1 MIRIIIILIFF
12 FLSTCKACAQE
23 PVFSSVFLIPET
35 MNPSF
40 TGILESNTVGL
51 IHRSQ
56 WPNLDLKVDSDYAF
70 VNTWNESIKSGIGVS
85 VISQKQNFS
94 NYSFAQLDFKY
105 AYKVQLT
112 DEWIFRPAIQI
123 GWGTNSFNSTHIYL
137 EDQIDILNGVVN
149 PISSE
154 SLYKNEESNFF
165 DFSAGMLIYNED
177 FFLGTSLKHLNK
189 PNISFLSDGIV
200 PLDMFF
206 SVNTGCQFTI
216 ADYVDIIQFPYEAKL
231 KLTSNYMK
239 QGNFNRVDLG
249 VTLDFSTFYFG
260 FSGISNLKPSK
271 SQSAFGSIGLFG
283 GLNYEHFQFGY
294 SYDLSVLKGLDTGG
308 AHEFLLMYRFDFYKE
323 CFTCPKN

>member
-1 MIRIIIILIFF
+1 MIRIIITLIFF
-12 FLSTCKACAQE
+12 FLSTCKTCSQDL
-23 PVFSSVFLIPET
+23 VFSSVFFKPET

-56 WPNLDLKVDSDYAF
+56 WPNLDLKVNLNYAF
-70 VNTWNESIKSGIGVS
+70 INTWNESINSGIGVS

-94 NYSFAQLDFKY
+94 NYSFTQLDFKY

-123 GWGTNSFNSTHIYL
+123 GWGTNSFNSTPIYL

-154 SLYKNEESNFF
+154 SLNMNEKSSFF
-165 DFSAGMLIYNED
+165 DFSAGMLIHNED
-177 FFLGTSLKHLNK
+177 FYLGTSLKHLNK

-206 SVNTGCQFTI
+206 SVNAGYQFTI
-216 ADYVDIIQFPYEAKL
+216 SDYVDIIHFPYEAKL
-231 KLTSNYMK
+231 KLASNYMK

-249 VTLDFSTFYFG
+249 VALDFSSFYFG
-260 FSGISNLKPSK
+260 FSGISNFKPSK
-271 SQSAFGSIGLFG
+271 SQSAVGLIGLFG

-294 SYDLSVLKGLDTGG
+294 SYNLSVLKGLDTGG
-308 AHEFLLMYRFDFYKE
+308 AHEFVLMYRFDIYKE
-323 CFTCPKN
+323 CFICPKN